1 MLVLIA
7 LHFIV
12 ALSAPFAARAFGRRV
27 LLLGA
32 AVSAV
37 TFVWLLSQVGE
48 VLDGGVVTEN
58 LVWVGDIGLEL
69 SMRLDGFGLM
79 MAMLVSGIGVLV
91 FIYATAYM
99 PRENNGR
106 FCAYLV
112 AFAGSML
119 GLVLSDNLFGLFV
132 FWELTSVTSYLLI
145 GWDDTLESARAA
157 AWRALT
163 VTAAGGLVMLAGFI
177 LIGQAAGTYELS
189 AITDTPPGGAVVA
202 VGVGL
207 VLVGAF
213 TKSAQFPFHGWLPDA
228 MAAPTPVSA
237 YLHSATMVKAGIV
250 VLARFAAPFSDL
262 DFWQPVVIGV
272 GLATMLFGAARAL
285 QQTDLKRLLAF
296 GTVSQLGFMTTL
308 FGVGTEEAI
317 AAGVA
322 VIVAH
327 SIFKAALFMV
337 AGAVDHEAG
346 TRDLR
351 ELTGLRHRMPVAF
364 WVATICAASMAA
376 IPPLLGFLSKELAYE
391 ELLHSG
397 DWGIVALVG
406 VIVGSAMTLAYSA
419 RFVWGAFWDK
429 APTGS
434 PAGTPAPEPIAAH
447 EPGPG
452 LLGPPALLAGLSV
465 LFGVWPEPVGA
476 LTDAA
481 AEALDHVSE
490 VQLALWNGFTLP
502 LLLSLLTIA
511 LGVGLVAVGR
521 SVVLGQRGFAPRLT
535 PDGGYRVFVD
545 GLGVSARYVSAA
557 VQNGSL
563 PVYLGV
569 ILVTAVAVPSVALLT
584 SGGLDID
591 ASRAGSGIQVVV
603 CLFVVIA
610 AVGATRARRRFI
622 AVMLLGGVGYGIGTL
637 FIIQGGPDLAL
648 TQFVVETVGIIGF
661 MLVLRHLPFRF
672 RVLEHTPTKMLRAAI
687 AAVVG
692 VFVTLFALVAFTA
705 RSVPP
710 ISEYFIDNSKTLGG
724 GKNIVNVIV
733 VDFRGLD
740 TLGEI
745 SVVTVAVLGIA
756 SLVFAVRRGR
766 VADSD
771 ASLIESA
778 RDDVAAPAPS
788 EAP

>member
-7 LHFIV
+7 LHFVV

-32 AVSAV
+32 AVSGV
-37 TFVWLLSQVGE
+37 TFAWLLLRTGDVLNGE
-48 VLDGGVVTEN
+48 VLSEQ
-58 LVWVGDIGLEL
+58 LVWVGDIGLKL
-69 SMRLDGFGLM
+69 SVRLDGFGLM
-79 MAMLVSGIGVLV
+79 MALLVSGIGVLV
-91 FIYATAYM
+91 FLYATAYM
-99 PRENNGR
+99 PREKNGR
-106 FCAYLV
+106 FCGYLI

-119 GLVLSDNLFGLFV
+119 GLVLSNNLLGLFV
-132 FWELTSVTSYLLI
+132 FWELTTITSYLLI
-145 GWDDTLESARAA
+145 GWEDTLESARSA
-157 AWRALT
+157 AWRALI
-163 VTAAGGLVMLAGFI
+163 VTGAGGLAMLAGFI

-189 AITDTPPGGAVVA
+189 AITEAPPGGVAVA

-207 VLVGAF
+207 VLLGAF
-213 TKSAQFPFHGWLPDA
+213 TKSAQFPFQGWLPDA

-250 VLARFAAPFSDL
+250 LLARFAAPFSDL
-262 DFWQPVVIGV
+262 DFWQPVVIGI
-272 GLATMLFGAARAL
+272 GLTTMLIGGVRAL

-308 FGVGTEEAI
+308 FGVGTSEAI

-322 VIVAH
+322 VIFAH
-327 SIFKAALFMV
+327 SLFKAGLFMV

-351 ELTGLRHRMPVAF
+351 ELTGLRHRMPVTF

-376 IPPLLGFLSKELAYE
+376 IPPLLGFLSKELAYD

-397 DWGIVALVG
+397 DWGIVALAG
-406 VIVGSAMTLAYSA
+406 IIAGSAITLAYSV

-429 APTGS
+429 TPSGAPS
-434 PAGTPAPEPIAAH
+434 AARVPEPTAAH
-447 EPGPG
+447 EPGLG
-452 LLGPPALLAGLSV
+452 LLGPPALLAALSL
-465 LFGVWPEPVGA
+465 LFGLWPEPAAA
-476 LTDAA
+476 LTGAA
-481 AEALDHVSE
+481 AEALDQVAE
-490 VQLALWNGFTLP
+490 VHLTLWNGLTLP
-502 LLLSLLTIA
+502 LVLSLVTIA
-511 LGVGLVAVGR
+511 LGVGLIALARTSILGGR
-521 SVVLGQRGFAPRLT
+521 EFEPRFAP
-535 PDGGYRVFVD
+535 DAGYRVFVD

-569 ILVTAVAVPSVALLT
+569 ILVTAVALPSAALLST
-584 SGGLDID
+584 DGLGID
-591 ASRAGSGIQVVV
+591 TSRAGSGIQIAV
-603 CLFVVIA
+603 CALVIVA
-610 AVGATRARRRFI
+610 ALGTTLARRRFV
-622 AVMLLGGVGYGIGTL
+622 AVMLLGAVGYGIGTL

-648 TQFVVETVGIIGF
+648 TQFVVETVGVIGF
-661 MLVLRHLPFRF
+661 MLVLRHLPQEFVR
-672 RVLEHTPTKMLRAAI
+672 RRHRPTKVLRAAVAI
-687 AAVVG
+687 IVG

-705 RSVPP
+705 RGAVP
-710 ISEYFIDNSKTLGG
+710 ISDYFIENAESLGG

-745 SVVTVAVLGIA
+745 SVVTVAVLGIV

-766 VADSD
+766 GGDPD
-771 ASLIESA
+771 APVTELA
-778 RDDVAAPAPS
+778 RDDVAEPAPS